1 MGVEMHAAV
10 SLWPLVGI
18 AVIVLGFAL
27 RINPM
32 LVVVGA
38 TVVTGLLAHM
48 QVGAIL
54 AQIGTGFVKTR
65 NLPLIIILPLAVVG
79 LLERYGLRE
88 QAQKWI
94 GGVKAATPGRLLICY
109 LAVRELSAALGLV
122 SLGGHAQMVRPLIAP
137 MAEGAATNKYGLLP
151 HAVRYRIRAFAAATD
166 NVGLF
171 FGEDIFVAF
180 GGIMLMHTLLADM
193 KVQTSLFALAYWGI
207 PTALAAFL
215 IHAIRLYR
223 LDAYVARKIAAAPH
237 DGLQAA
243 HADTSATTAAPAS
256 PAVRAASTPPLTPNS
271 TSAQMRSAPHP
282 TATDGH

>member
-1 MGVEMHAAV
+1 MHAAV
-10 SLWPLVGI
+10 NLWPLVGV
-18 AVIVLGFAL
+18 AVIVVGFAL

-38 TVVTGLLAHM
+38 TVATGLLASM
-48 QVGAIL
+48 PVTAIL

-65 NLPLIIILPLAVVG
+65 NLPLIIILPLAVIG

-88 QAQKWI
+88 QAQNWI
-94 GGVKAATPGRLLICY
+94 SNVRAATAGRLLICY

-137 MAEGAATNKYGLLP
+137 MAEGAAANRHG
-151 HAVRYRIRAFAAATD
+151 VISDEMRYRIRAFAAATD

-193 KVQTSLFALAYWGI
+193 KVDVSPVSIAFWGI

-223 LDAYVARKIAAAPH
+223 LDAYLALGIAPLPASS
-237 DGLQAA
+237 
-243 HADTSATTAAPAS
+243 SATPIVA
-256 PAVRAASTPPLTPNS
+256 TPS
-271 TSAQMRSAPHP
+271 ESK
-282 TATDGH
+282 GH